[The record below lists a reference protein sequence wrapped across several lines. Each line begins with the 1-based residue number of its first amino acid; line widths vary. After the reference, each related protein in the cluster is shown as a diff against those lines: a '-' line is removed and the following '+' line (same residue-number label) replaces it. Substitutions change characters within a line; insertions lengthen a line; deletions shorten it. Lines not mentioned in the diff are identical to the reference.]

1 MVAFDFI
8 SRIRQAGFSVEL
20 VNGNL
25 AISPASNLN
34 DNQRQWIRLHKP
46 ELVSALRSPGI
57 VLESGQPGNDIESA
71 NDDSQLS
78 VPGANFGGLR
88 TVIRFQLK
96 NGQGGGSLLGEPGK
110 TEAELRDMLVEKYG
124 VRLETLNGAAP

>member
-71 NDDSQLS
+71 NDGSQLT
-78 VPGANFGGLR
+78 VPGANLGSLR

-96 NGQGGGSLLGEPGK
+96 NGQGDSLLGEPSK
-110 TEAELRDMLVEKYG
+110 TEAELREILLEKYG
-124 VRLETLNGAAP
+124 DRLATIDGMAS

>member
-1 MVAFDFI
+1 MDAFNFI
-8 SRIRQAGFSVEL
+8 SRIRHAGFRVEL

-34 DNQRQWIRLHKP
+34 DHQRQWIRLHKP

-71 NDDSQLS
+71 NDGSQLT
-78 VPGANFGGLR
+78 VPGANLGSLR

-96 NGQGGGSLLGEPGK
+96 NGQGGSLLGEPGK

-124 VRLETLNGAAP
+124 ARLETLNGAAP